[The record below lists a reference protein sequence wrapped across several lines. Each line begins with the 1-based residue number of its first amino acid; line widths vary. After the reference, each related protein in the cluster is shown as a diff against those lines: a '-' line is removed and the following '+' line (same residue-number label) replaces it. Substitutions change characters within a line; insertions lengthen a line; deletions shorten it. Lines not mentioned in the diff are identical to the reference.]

1 MKIENICEIFGI
13 KGEMTEC
20 IAIKT
25 GNINKTYKVTF
36 LENGEK
42 KEYIVQDINKFVFKN
57 PGNIMQNIS
66 LVTKH
71 VAGKYDGNCERY
83 VLNFLNTSDGKNYFI
98 DDDDRFMRAYHFVP
112 DSLTYDVFDDLSVI
126 EKAGEAFGRFQMQL
140 SDFDASTLYEIIPDF
155 HNTAARYEVLKEKIA
170 KDEYSLKAE
179 VEDEIAFLL
188 ENEEIATSLVK
199 KLESGEIPLR
209 VTHNDT
215 KCNNVLF
222 DENTNEPLAVIDLD
236 TVMPGLTA
244 YDFGDAVRFAA
255 NTAKEDEPD
264 ISKVGLDLKKYEAF
278 AKGFVSQVA
287 ETLTKEELETLYL
300 GPIVMTVE
308 LAVRFLSDYLDG
320 SKYFKCDY
328 EKHNLVRT
336 RCQIALAKDMLEK
349 TEETKKIIKIYG
361 KKE

>member
-20 IAIKT
+20 VAIKT

-36 LENGEK
+36 LEDGTK

-71 VAGKYDGNCERY
+71 VASKYEGDCSRY
-83 VLNFLNTSDGKNYFI
+83 VLDFLNTADGKNYFI
-98 DDDDRFMRAYHFVP
+98 DDNDRFMRAYHFVP
-112 DSLTYDVFDDLSVI
+112 DSLTYDVFDDLSVL
-126 EKAGEAFGRFQMQL
+126 ERAGSAFGRFQMQL
-140 SDFDASTLYEIIPDF
+140 SDFDAAVLHEIIPDF
-155 HNTAARYEVLKEKIA
+155 HNTAARYDVLKDKIST
-170 KDEYSLKAE
+170 DEYSLKNEA
-179 VEDEIAFLL
+179 EDEIRFLL
-188 ENEEIATSLVK
+188 DNEEIATSLVK
-199 KLESGEIPLR
+199 KLANGEIPLR

-255 NTAKEDEPD
+255 NTAKEDEAD
-264 ISKVGLDLKKYEAF
+264 TSKVSLDLEKYEAF

-287 ETLTKEELETLYL
+287 DTLTKEELETLYL
-300 GPIVMTVE
+300 GPIVMTIE
-308 LAVRFLSDYLDG
+308 LAVRFLTDYLDG

-336 RCQIALAKDMLEK
+336 RCQIALAEDMLK
-349 TEETKKIIKIYG
+349 KVPQTKEIIRKYG
-361 KKE
+361 K